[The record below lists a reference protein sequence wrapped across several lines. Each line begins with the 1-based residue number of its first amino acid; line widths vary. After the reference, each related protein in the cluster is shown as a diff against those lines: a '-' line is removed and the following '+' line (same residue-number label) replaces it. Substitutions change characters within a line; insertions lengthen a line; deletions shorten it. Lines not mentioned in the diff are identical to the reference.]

1 MAVPTIDALEN
12 VLKRV
17 EDLQDQCSRGL
28 LRTQELNGL
37 LAELDKAVERLL
49 LPLDSS
55 LFRIFDKRRREHTD
69 FLKLTPSGYVHATD
83 CVNLDYR
90 AETLRLVIDE
100 YSPGFLRGDARNK
113 TQYFFPA
120 GDAYR
125 GRKIIYQILKGA
137 RTSVAIVDEFLDA
150 EVFDYVELLDPAI
163 SVQMITGSRIPL
175 FPKLLHALQGIQ
187 PNTEAREVSDCHDR
201 FLIIDSHEAWHLGA
215 SLNGVGKK
223 AFMVNRLTDPAELQ
237 SLLANFSAWWGKGTP
252 I

>member
-1 MAVPTIDALEN
+1 VAIPTIDALEN
-12 VLKRV
+12 VLKRI

-28 LRTQELNGL
+28 VRTQELNSL
-37 LAELDKAVERLL
+37 LTDLDRAVERLL
-49 LPLDSS
+49 PPDSS
-55 LFRIFDKRRREHTD
+55 EFRIFDKRRRERTD
-69 FLKLTPSGYVHATD
+69 VLKVTLSGYVDPTD
-83 CVNLDYR
+83 CTNLDYR

-100 YSPGFLRGDARNK
+100 YSPGFLRGEARNK

-137 RTSVAIVDEFLDA
+137 RTNVAIVDEFLDA
-150 EVFDYVELLDPAI
+150 DVFDYVELLDPAI
-163 SVQMITGSRIPL
+163 SVQMITGSRIRL
-175 FPKLLHALQGIQ
+175 FPKLLHALQGIR

-201 FLIIDSHEAWHLGA
+201 FLILDSKEVWHMGA

-223 AFMVNRLTDPAELQ
+223 AFMINKVTDPAELQ
-237 SLLANFSAWWGKGTP
+237 SFLTNFSAWWGKGTP